1 MTVARCL
8 LIDGV
13 AQFQALLNVV
23 RTEGKERFDLLGDL
37 AVRELHVALAVSVH
51 KHAHRLSHTD
61 GIGQLHEHF
70 VGHTGGY
77 HVFGDVAR
85 SVSGRTVHLRGVFS
99 GESPTAV
106 CALAA
111 VSVDND
117 LASRQTGVAMRAAD
131 HEFAGRVHVVSD
143 VALFKQCL
151 DLGRVHALFEH
162 SGDEHL
168 NHVFADLRQHAIV
181 GFGLAAGLFGGDKL
195 VVLRAHHDGVDAQCA
210 TVVVILH
217 RYLALGVGAQ
227 IGHHLSFATNVGQHN

>member
-1 MTVARCL
+1 M
-8 LIDGV
+8 
-13 AQFQALLNVV
+13 

-77 HVFGDVAR
+77 HVLGDVAR

-106 CALAA
+106 CPLAA

-117 LASRQTGVAMRAAD
+117 LASCQTGVAMRAAD
-131 HEFAGRVHVVSD
+131 YEFAGRVHVVSD
-143 VALFKQCL
+143 VALFKQRL
-151 DLGRVHALFEH
+151 DLGRVHPLFEH

-168 NHVFADLRQHAIV
+168 DHVFADLRQHAIV
-181 GFGLAAGLFGGDKL
+181 GLRLAAGLFGGDKL
-195 VVLRAHHDGVDAQCA
+195 VVLRAHHDGVDAQRA

-217 RYLALGVGAQ
+217 RYLALRVGAQ
-227 IGHHLSFATNVGQHN
+227 IGHHLSFATDVSQHN